1 MTMISES
8 VMLSELAAEFP
19 GYEFSTQ
26 RTWEGVS
33 LIAVRQDGSDRPG
46 VCVVITPDLD
56 EMRRALLENIRLE
69 DERPLG
75 EDGGMTSDAD
85 TVAVLERALDQTAGL
100 IAAIDASQ
108 AELATPCVGWDVRAL
123 VSHLTGQAL
132 RNFLVSVRGETTDW
146 TAPAEEVGDDWAET
160 FRERAAPLRAAWQA
174 ADLDRPVAGPGGEA
188 PLRFRA
194 DHQITELAVH
204 DWDLAR
210 ATGQQAGLDPA
221 VAEHALRWSRQMLRP
236 EFRGADKAFGLEVPV
251 PDDAPAY
258 DRLAGWFGRDP
269 GWMPGGS

>member
-1 MTMISES
+1 
-8 VMLSELAAEFP
+8 
-19 GYEFSTQ
+19 
-26 RTWEGVS
+26 
-33 LIAVRQDGSDRPG
+33 
-46 VCVVITPDLD
+46 
-56 EMRRALLENIRLE
+56 
-69 DERPLG
+69 
-75 EDGGMTSDAD
+75 MTSDAD
-85 TVAVLERALDQTAGL
+85 TIALLESALDQTAGL
-100 IAAIDASQ
+100 IATIDASQ
-108 AELATPCVGWDVRAL
+108 AGLATPCPGWDVRAL
-123 VSHLTGQAL
+123 VGHLAGQAL

-146 TAPAEEVGDDWAET
+146 TAPADEIGDDWAET
-160 FRERAAPLRAAWQA
+160 FRERAAPLRAAWRA

-236 EFRGADKAFGLEVPV
+236 EFRGPDKAFGLEVPV